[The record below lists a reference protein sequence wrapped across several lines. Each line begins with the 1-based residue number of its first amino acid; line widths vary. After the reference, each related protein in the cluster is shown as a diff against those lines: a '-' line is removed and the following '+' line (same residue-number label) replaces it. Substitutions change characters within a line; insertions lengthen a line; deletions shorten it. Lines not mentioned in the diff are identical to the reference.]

1 MIGCYMMTDIRG
13 LTFCLIHC
21 VLKMTSTSGEEL
33 TNEFDCP
40 LMELKDK
47 LKTVFFSRI
56 YCIINI
62 VHECTETYIF
72 RESTELQTIEKEQ
85 NARSALIYDH
95 NNSKKIY
102 SLNIY
107 AMKKK

>member
-1 MIGCYMMTDIRG
+1 MIGCNIMTDIRV

-21 VLKMTSTSGEEL
+21 LLKMTSPSL
-33 TNEFDCP
+33 TNEFDCL

-47 LKTVFFSRI
+47 LKTVFSSRI

-62 VHECTETYIF
+62 VHECTETYVF
-72 RESTELQTIEKEQ
+72 KESTELQTIEREQ
-85 NARSALIYDH
+85 TASLALIYDH
-95 NNSKKIY
+95 NNSNKIY

-107 AMKKK
+107 AVKK

>member
-13 LTFCLIHC
+13 LTFYLIRCL
-21 VLKMTSTSGEEL
+21 LKMTS
-33 TNEFDCP
+33 P
-40 LMELKDK
+40 
-47 LKTVFFSRI
+47 TVFSSRI

-72 RESTELQTIEKEQ
+72 RKSTELQTIEREQ
-85 NARSALIYDH
+85 TARSALIYDH
-95 NNSKKIY
+95 NNSNKIY

-107 AMKKK
+107 AMKK

>member
-1 MIGCYMMTDIRG
+1 MISCYMTTDIRG

-21 VLKMTSTSGEEL
+21 LLKMTSSSGEEL

-40 LMELKDK
+40 IMALKDK
-47 LKTVFFSRI
+47 LKTVFSSRI

-72 RESTELQTIEKEQ
+72 RESTELQTIEREQ
-85 NARSALIYDH
+85 TARLALIYDH
-95 NNSKKIY
+95 NNSNNIY

-107 AMKKK
+107 AIKK